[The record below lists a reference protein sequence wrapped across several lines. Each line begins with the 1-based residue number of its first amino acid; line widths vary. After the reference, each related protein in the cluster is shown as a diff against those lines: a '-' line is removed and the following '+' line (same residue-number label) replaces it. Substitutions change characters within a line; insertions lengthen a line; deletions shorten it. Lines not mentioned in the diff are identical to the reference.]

1 MGTFLYTFSYK
12 GFTVEYRI
20 MARSLRVANAIAQA
34 RDRAWRAAIDARE
47 DTGLAGPPQPSTFLK
62 PPHHEELVS
71 WS

>member
-1 MGTFLYTFSYK
+1 MGTYLYCFTYK
-12 GFTVEYRI
+12 GYTVEYRI

-47 DTGLAGPPQPSTFLK
+47 ATGDAGPPQPSTSLL
-62 PPHHEELVS
+62 PPHHEELLS